1 MQMFLLPL
9 LLPGFYY
16 FSVFVNENLQNV
28 CGAAYGIIKHAYISI
43 FFFRLVLL
51 KRANNNNNNGDDD
64 NNICMRRTHKCDS
77 CNWHNIYYYYY
88 EFFLVF
94 ILVF

>member
-51 KRANNNNNNGDDD
+51 KRANNNGDDD

>member
-43 FFFRLVLL
+43 FFL
-51 KRANNNNNNGDDD
+51 G
-64 NNICMRRTHKCDS
+64 
-77 CNWHNIYYYYY
+77 
-88 EFFLVF
+88 
-94 ILVF
+94 